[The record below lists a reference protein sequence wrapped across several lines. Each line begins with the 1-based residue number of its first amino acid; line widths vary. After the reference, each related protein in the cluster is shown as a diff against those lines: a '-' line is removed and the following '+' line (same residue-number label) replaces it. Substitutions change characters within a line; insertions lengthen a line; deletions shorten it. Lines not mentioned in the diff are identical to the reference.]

1 MPPRHRLAGAVSQ
14 ILLRREH
21 DLTPAAARERV
32 ERIAEVL
39 AKRFEAECE
48 WHGDVLSIK
57 HPTVSG
63 TVTLGKN
70 DIVVAARLGLK
81 LSMFRGRIGEELER
95 VLDREFPKANA

>member
-1 MPPRHRLAGAVSQ
+1 MSQ

-21 DLTPAAARERV
+21 DLTPEAARKKVERV
-32 ERIAEVL
+32 ADVL
-39 AKRFEAECE
+39 AKRFDANCE
-48 WHGDVLSIK
+48 WHGDVLKIK

-70 DIVVAARLGLK
+70 DVVVAAKLGFM
-81 LSMFRGRIGEELER
+81 LSMFRGRIDEELER

>member
-1 MPPRHRLAGAVSQ
+1 MPPRHRLAGAVSK

-21 DLTPAAARERV
+21 DLTPEAAREKV
-32 ERIAEVL
+32 ERVADVL
-39 AKRFEAECE
+39 AKRFDAECE

-70 DIVVAARLGLK
+70 DIVVAARLGLMV
-81 LSMFRGRIGEELER
+81 SMFRGRIDEELER
-95 VLDREFPKANA
+95 VLDREFPKADA

>member
-14 ILLRREH
+14 IHLRREH
-21 DLTPAAARERV
+21 DLAPAAAREKV
-32 ERIAEVL
+32 ERVAAVL
-39 AKRFEAECE
+39 AKRFDAECE

-57 HPTVSG
+57 HATVSG

-70 DIVVAARLGLK
+70 DIVVAARLGRM
-81 LSMFRGRIGEELER
+81 LSMFRGRIDEELER